1 MSKSNKQIFRDF
13 IEKVMNTQQFELVH
27 DYLTEEC
34 VFHTPPYVG
43 VGFMR
48 DVTSGDKILIREIA
62 PNSPAA
68 DHLQEGD
75 ELVKVSDER
84 GVQETYDHLS
94 TSVWGPGKAGTPIT
108 LTIRREGK
116 DFDVTLTRD
125 RIEVFDTTLSESLEI
140 WKHYMRSTWP
150 DQNSEIVLLVE
161 EGDHLAY
168 YMLVSGTNADY
179 DQPAVWAESG
189 IVRFEDGKIAEW
201 WSVEDDLS
209 QIRQLGYQIE
219 EPVKEA
225 A

>member
-1 MSKSNKQIFRDF
+1 MSISNKRIFQDF
-13 IEKVMNTQQFELVH
+13 IEKVMNPQNFELVH
-27 DYLTEEC
+27 EYLSEDC
-34 VFHTPPYVG
+34 VFHTAPYVG
-43 VGFMR
+43 LGFTM
-48 DVTSGDKILIREIA
+48 DDTSGDKILIREIA

-75 ELVKVSDER
+75 EIIRVSDER
-84 GVQETYDHLS
+84 GVQETYEQLS
-94 TSVWGPGKAGTPIT
+94 TSNWGQGKVGTPIT

-125 RIEVFDTTLSESLEI
+125 RIATFNTTLSDRLEI

-150 DQNSEIVLLVE
+150 DQKSEITLLVE
-161 EGDHLAY
+161 EDDLLSY
-168 YMLVSGTNADY
+168 YMLVSGMNADY
-179 DQPAVWAESG
+179 NQPAVWAESG
-189 IVRFEDGKIAEW
+189 IMRFEDGKITEW
-201 WSVEDDLS
+201 WSVEDELS

>member
-1 MSKSNKQIFRDF
+1 MSISNKRIFQDF
-13 IEKVMNTQQFELVH
+13 IEKVMNPQNFELVH
-27 DYLTEEC
+27 EYLSEDC
-34 VFHTPPYVG
+34 VFHTAPYVG
-43 VGFMR
+43 LGFTM
-48 DVTSGDKILIREIA
+48 DDTSGDKILIREIA

-75 ELVKVSDER
+75 EIIRVSDER
-84 GVQETYDHLS
+84 GVQETYEQLS
-94 TSVWGPGKAGTPIT
+94 TSNWGQGKVGTPIT

-125 RIEVFDTTLSESLEI
+125 RIATFNTTLSDSLEI

-150 DQNSEIVLLVE
+150 DQKSEITLLVE
-161 EGDHLAY
+161 EDDLLSY
-168 YMLVSGTNADY
+168 YMLVSGMNADY
-179 DQPAVWAESG
+179 NQPAVWAESG
-189 IVRFEDGKIAEW
+189 IMRFEDGKITEW
-201 WSVEDDLS
+201 WSVEDELS